1 MPTRCFMPPEIWC
14 GYLCAACD
22 RPTSSSAAWVRSLR
36 RSANTL
42 STATYTL
49 PWQVSHGSS
58 EWFWNTTPRSG
69 PGPAMCLPARS
80 TVPAVGL
87 RSPATTLSSVLL
99 PQPEWPMSVTNS
111 PLRITRSMPSRI
123 GEEPKDMPSPSTERN
138 LSGPI
143 VEPPGGEHQRL
154 LQQQAD
160 DADGED
166 RDHDVL
172 DLQVVP
178 LVPHP
183 EADADP
189 AGEHL
194 GGDDYEPRDADRGV
208 DDHRP
213 QAADEDDVDRRRVRR
228 LEDEKADRQPRERRH
243 GLEQRDDRR
252 RHAREKPPAADHE
265 AQRDTDERRQAEADA
280 DALERAE
287 HVPADALVVRSLH
300 VERIGKDLR
309 RGLRHR
315 DRVGNA
321 AAELGDGCPR
331 HDEEDDA
338 RHPGDR
344 GHEPFG
350 RGFSNHNVNGDLAP
364 RCRMR
369 GTRRRDRDLPQ
380 RDGAHLC
387 DPHLEGRCVFLR
399 IAAVPYHAVHQLRGA
414 QHVLRHRSLGD
425 RKSTRLNSSHQ

>member
-42 STATYTL
+42 STAKYTL

-194 GGDDYEPRDADRGV
+194 GGDDYEPRDADREAHAGDHVGQHRGEQDLGEHLPFGEVQHARDVQVVLRDLAHADRGV

-213 QAADEDDVDRRRVRR
+213 QAADENDVDGRWIGG
-228 LEDEKADRQPRERRH
+228 LDDEKADRQPRARRH

-252 RHAREKPPAADHE
+252 RHAAREPPAADHE
-265 AQRDTDERRQAEADA
+265 AERDADQPRQPEADA
-280 DALERAE
+280 DA
-287 HVPADALVVRSLH
+287 
-300 VERIGKDLR
+300 
-309 RGLRHR
+309 
-315 DRVGNA
+315 
-321 AAELGDGCPR
+321 
-331 HDEEDDA
+331 
-338 RHPGDR
+338 
-344 GHEPFG
+344 
-350 RGFSNHNVNGDLAP
+350 
-364 RCRMR
+364 
-369 GTRRRDRDLPQ
+369 
-380 RDGAHLC
+380 
-387 DPHLEGRCVFLR
+387 
-399 IAAVPYHAVHQLRGA
+399 
-414 QHVLRHRSLGD
+414 
-425 RKSTRLNSSHQ
+425 